1 MKVKVEKKEKKEDI
15 LRKINP
21 FYKEREFFRYSN
33 PLYKEDSWR
42 RPRGLHSKVRRKLE
56 GKPPMPGKGYKKPEE
71 VRGLHPSGYKE
82 VLVYNL
88 KDLEKIDKE
97 REAIRIAAT
106 VGKRLREKII
116 KRAKELGIKILN
128 E

>member
-1 MKVKVEKKEKKEDI
+1 MKRKRILSKEEL

-42 RPRGLHSKVRRKLE
+42 RPRGIHSKVRRKLE
-56 GKPPMPGKGYKKPEE
+56 GKPPMPGKGYKKPEI
-71 VRGLHPSGYKE
+71 VRGLHPSGYRE

-88 KDLEKIDKE
+88 KDLERINKE
-97 REAIRIAAT
+97 KEAIRIAST
-106 VGKRLREKII
+106 VGKRLRIKII
-116 KRAKELGIKILN
+116 EKAKELGIKILN